1 MTAFNN
7 FSNVLPDG
15 VNSISTAG
23 ALGGSIM
30 EITVQGVN
38 ALNGIGNPG
47 TVTLDSTKYSQTS
60 NNGIGAKFSITTD
73 SSGEV
78 TLASIVSSGRGYKVG
93 DTFLLPSAN
102 LPKTTGTSIV
112 LKVSRVANS
121 GDAAPGFKTVSVT
134 STSPIM
140 KSRTNSGKLLTRY
153 ASYHRFDFSVSYHKL
168 QKSQFMPLYA
178 FLIEKQGSLKP
189 FFVEMPQYQGAGGN
203 LSAASTSAAGSVSL
217 TASLTSTD
225 TSPAIGDLF
234 TIDDDSNSNHT
245 KSYMVTRIETYEEY
259 RVTQPSLEEINIYFT
274 PPLSSSISSGST
286 VVFDRPL
293 VKVINK
299 SDKQPYT
306 IDQDNL
312 YSIKLS
318 LEEAAD

>member
-7 FSNVLPDG
+7 FSNILPDG

-23 ALGGSIM
+23 ALGGSVI
-30 EITVQGVN
+30 EVIVQGTNSTSGV
-38 ALNGIGNPG
+38 GTSG
-47 TVTLDSTKYSQTS
+47 TVTLDSSKYSQTS
-60 NNGIGAKFSITTD
+60 DNGTGAKFSITTD
-73 SSGEV
+73 TNGEV
-78 TLASIVSSGRGYKVG
+78 TSTNIDLAGRGYKVG
-93 DTFLLPSAN
+93 DTFFLPSAN
-102 LPKTTGTSIV
+102 LPNTTGTSII

-121 GDAAPGFKTVSVT
+121 GDSAPGFKTVSVT

-140 KSRTNSGKLLTRY
+140 KSRTNSGKLITRY

-168 QKSQFMPLYA
+168 QKSQFMPLYT
-178 FLIEKQGSLKP
+178 FLLEKQGSLKP

-203 LSAASTSAAGSVSL
+203 LTLASTGTAGDVSL
-217 TASLTSTD
+217 TVSLGTD
-225 TSPAIGDLF
+225 GVAPALGDLF
-234 TIDDDSNSNHT
+234 TIEDSSNSNHT
-245 KSYMVTRIETYEEY
+245 KSYMVNKIETYEEY
-259 RVTQPSLEEINIYFT
+259 RAAQPAEDEINIYFT
-274 PPLSSSISSGST
+274 PPLSNSISSGST
-286 VVFDRPL
+286 IIFDRPL

-299 SDKQPYT
+299 SDKQQYT